1 VTSDHSAASSDFGS
15 SSSTDGAVEMAV
27 APVDFLFNWD
37 KTSIVLSVAGALT
50 VFLLMD
56 SSADVSS
63 LASVAVAASLSLAGW
78 SMAAGRSHE
87 VSCVTKL

>member
-37 KTSIVLSVAGALT
+37 KTSIVLSVAGALI
-50 VFLLMD
+50 VFSMD
-56 SSADVSS
+56 SSVDISS
-63 LASVAVAASLSLAGW
+63 LASVADTASLSLAGW
-78 SMAAGRSHE
+78 SIAAGRSHE